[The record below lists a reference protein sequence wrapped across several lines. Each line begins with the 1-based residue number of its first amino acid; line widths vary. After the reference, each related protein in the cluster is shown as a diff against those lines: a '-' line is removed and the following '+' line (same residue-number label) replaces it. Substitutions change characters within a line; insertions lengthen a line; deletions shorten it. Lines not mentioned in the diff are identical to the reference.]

1 MLTLSRREGE
11 SLYIYPA
18 AKTDMTMTLGELF
31 ADGAIIISINKIKGS
46 QVSIG
51 LDAPSEL

>member
-1 MLTLSRREGE
+1 MLTLSHREGE